1 MNLLKSF
8 KQYNNNNV
16 LFFEPIK
23 NNIMVD
29 GIFIRIVYSTENMTL
44 NGIYLSVDL
53 MDITC
58 EKYYNKYKCC
68 FNIFNHTH
76 IIENLK
82 LIEEELLKKYNTNK
96 LPFFKIYN
104 HLKCGYI
111 KLFTSVT
118 RKPVN
123 SFTLKISGIWET
135 AYNYGLT
142 YKFIPVN

>member
-1 MNLLKSF
+1 MNLVKSF

-82 LIEEELLKKYNTNK
+82 LIEEELLKNIRPINYRFSKFTTN
-96 LPFFKIYN
+96 LSADI
-104 HLKCGYI
+104 
-111 KLFTSVT
+111 
-118 RKPVN
+118 
-123 SFTLKISGIWET
+123 
-135 AYNYGLT
+135 
-142 YKFIPVN
+142 